1 MINNF
6 RDYFYR
12 YRSAL
17 LRTEKGV
24 YVSIEGHRQ
33 MLEAM
38 KKKNPRLVERL
49 VQKHLERGKELVIKE
64 IDEGRMT
71 P

>member
-1 MINNF
+1 
-6 RDYFYR
+6 
-12 YRSAL
+12 
-17 LRTEKGV
+17 
-24 YVSIEGHRQ
+24 

-49 VQKHLERGKELVIKE
+49 VRNHLARGKELIIRE
-64 IDEGRMT
+64 INERKIA

>member
-1 MINNF
+1 
-6 RDYFYR
+6 
-12 YRSAL
+12 
-17 LRTEKGV
+17 
-24 YVSIEGHRQ
+24 

-49 VQKHLERGKELVIKE
+49 VRNHLERGKELVIKE
-64 IDEGRMT
+64 IDGGRMV

>member
-1 MINNF
+1 
-6 RDYFYR
+6 
-12 YRSAL
+12 
-17 LRTEKGV
+17 
-24 YVSIEGHRQ
+24 

-49 VQKHLERGKELVIKE
+49 VRNHLGKGKEIIIKA
-64 IDEGRMT
+64 INEGRMV

>member
-1 MINNF
+1 
-6 RDYFYR
+6 
-12 YRSAL
+12 
-17 LRTEKGV
+17 
-24 YVSIEGHRQ
+24 

-49 VQKHLERGKELVIKE
+49 VRNHLVRGKDIILKE
-64 IDEGRMT
+64 ISERRIA

>member
-1 MINNF
+1 MINTF

-17 LRTEKGV
+17 LHIQDGKIQ
-24 YVSIEGHRQ
+24 SNKDHRQ

-38 KKKNPRLVERL
+38 KKKNPRLAERL
-49 VQKHLERGKELVIKE
+49 VRSHLARGKELILRE
-64 IDEGRMT
+64 IDEGRMI

>member
-1 MINNF
+1 
-6 RDYFYR
+6 
-12 YRSAL
+12 
-17 LRTEKGV
+17 
-24 YVSIEGHRQ
+24 

-49 VQKHLERGKELVIKE
+49 VRQHLARGKEILIKE
-64 IDEGRMT
+64 INEGRMT

>member
-1 MINNF
+1 
-6 RDYFYR
+6 
-12 YRSAL
+12 
-17 LRTEKGV
+17 
-24 YVSIEGHRQ
+24 

-49 VQKHLERGKELVIKE
+49 VRSHLARGKELVIRE
-64 IDEGRMT
+64 INERKMT

>member
-1 MINNF
+1 MINTF

-17 LRTEKGV
+17 LQTQDGISSSNKD
-24 YVSIEGHRQ
+24 HRQ

-38 KKKNPRLVERL
+38 RKKNPRLAERL
-49 VQKHLERGKELVIKE
+49 VRKHLAKGKELVLRE
-64 IDEGRMT
+64 IDEGRMI

>member
-1 MINNF
+1 
-6 RDYFYR
+6 
-12 YRSAL
+12 
-17 LRTEKGV
+17 
-24 YVSIEGHRQ
+24 

-49 VQKHLERGKELVIKE
+49 VRNHLARGKEIIIKE
-64 IDEGRMT
+64 IKEGRMV